1 MILHR
6 PDKAA
11 THHQWAGFLV
21 DEWNET
27 IPASTQATA
36 ISFRH
41 ETPIAEAPQAVLLAV
56 TPAANT
62 AWDTEMLIDCVRET
76 LSLAKI
82 RAADG
87 ALLGGLRPFLPAIC
101 LTGNTANETISTN
114 FLTAIIAEPALVKI

>member
-11 THHQWAGFLV
+11 SHHQWAGFLV

-82 RAADG
+82 
-87 ALLGGLRPFLPAIC
+87 
-101 LTGNTANETISTN
+101 
-114 FLTAIIAEPALVKI
+114 